1 LFRVNPKRGLT
12 RCPICWVRL
21 RVHPTSPP
29 SFTES
34 SELLEGGGGAEVV
47 QEESAHDEMGADP
60 DELRGDEVAMMIWDP
75 DPVQVG

>member
-1 LFRVNPKRGLT
+1 
-12 RCPICWVRL
+12 
-21 RVHPTSPP
+21 
-29 SFTES
+29 
-34 SELLEGGGGAEVV
+34 VV